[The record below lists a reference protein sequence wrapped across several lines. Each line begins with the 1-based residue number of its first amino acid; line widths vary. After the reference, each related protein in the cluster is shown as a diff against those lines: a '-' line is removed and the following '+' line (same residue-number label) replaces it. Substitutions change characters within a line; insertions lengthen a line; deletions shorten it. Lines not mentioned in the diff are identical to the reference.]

1 MSLGSALATAIAG
14 LHTNQAALSIVSSNI
29 ANAQTPGYVSRT
41 LTQIQIAGASEDA
54 GASVR
59 TMGVNRQLDQ
69 YLQTQLRTE
78 TSAGA
83 YADQMSNVMAQ
94 LQSVYGNPGGAGTL
108 ETAYNNFTSALQ
120 ALSAN
125 SGAQSA
131 RSLALSTAQSLALN
145 LNTATQGIQAL
156 RSNAEQDIAAS
167 VLRANN
173 AMTQIAKLNAQLQ
186 SLQPGDNTG
195 ATLEDQRDAA
205 IKDLSELIDI
215 RVVKDNANVATI
227 YTTSGLQLVGV
238 QASQMSFNS
247 QGTLNASSLWN
258 QNPALSTAG
267 TLTLTLGNGSSVD
280 LIQTNSVGS
289 GRLGADLKLR
299 DTVLVQ
305 AQTQLDQLAATLASS
320 LSDQTTS
327 GTAVTS
333 GGGQAG
339 FDLDLSN
346 VLPGNTINFT
356 YTDSAT
362 NTPHQITIVRV
373 DDPTALPLPNTA
385 ASPNDKVIGVNFT
398 GGMASIVAQITAA
411 VGNTNL
417 QFSNPAGTTLR
428 VLDNGSA
435 AVSVNAASTTT
446 TVPGLTS
453 GNPQLP
459 VFTDGNTL
467 YTGVIIGRGSQLT
480 GFAGRISVNPALVSD
495 PSRFVVYSTSPL
507 TTAGDTTRSDF
518 LYTQLTSGLFSYSPQ
533 TGLGSRTSP
542 LKGTLPNY
550 IQQFLNLQAN
560 AADSAQQVAQGQDVV
575 VNTLQQKFNA
585 TSGVNIDA
593 EMANL
598 IALQNIYGA
607 NAHVMAVAQSMMQ
620 TLMQSQR

>member
-41 LTQIQIAGASEDA
+41 LTQIQVAGASTDA

-59 TMGVNRQLDQ
+59 AMGVNRQLDQ

-83 YADQMSNVMAQ
+83 YADQMSNVLAQ

-108 ETAYNNFTSALQ
+108 EAAYNNFTSALQ

-156 RSNAEQDIAAS
+156 RSNAEQDIGAS
-167 VLRANN
+167 VIRANN
-173 AMTQIAKLNAQLQ
+173 AMTQIAKLNSQLQ

-205 IKDLSELIDI
+205 IKDLAQLMDI
-215 RVVKDNANVATI
+215 RVVTDNANVATV
-227 YTTSGLQLVGV
+227 YTTSGLQLVGI
-238 QASQMSFNS
+238 QASQLSFSS

-258 QNPALSTAG
+258 SNPALSTAG
-267 TLTLTLGNGSSVD
+267 SLTLTLGNGSNVD
-280 LIQTNSVGS
+280 LIATNSVGS

-320 LSDQTTS
+320 LSDQTTG

-333 GGGQAG
+333 GSQAG

-346 VLPGNTINFT
+346 VLPGNTLNLT
-356 YTDSAT
+356 YTDAAT

-411 VGNTNL
+411 VRNTNL

-446 TVPGLTS
+446 TVSGLTS

-467 YTGVIIGRGSQLT
+467 YTGVVTGRGTQLT
-480 GFAGRISVNPALVSD
+480 GFAGRISVNSALASD
-495 PSRFVVYSTSPL
+495 PSRFVVYNTSPL
-507 TTAGDTTRSDF
+507 TTAGDTTRSDY
-518 LYTQLTSGLFSYSPQ
+518 LYTQLTAGRFTYSPQ
-533 TGLGSRTSP
+533 TGLGSRASP

-550 IQQFLNLQAN
+550 LQQFLNLQAN

-607 NAHVMAVAQSMMQ
+607 NAHVMAVAQTMMQ
-620 TLMQSQR
+620 TLMQAQR

>member
-1 MSLGSALATAIAG
+1 MSLSSALATAIAG

-41 LTQIQIAGASEDA
+41 LTQIEVAGSNADA

-59 TMGVNRQLDQ
+59 TVGVNRQLDL

-83 YADQMSNVMAQ
+83 YADQMSNVLAQ

-108 ETAYNNFTSALQ
+108 ETGYNNFTSALQ

-131 RSLALSTAQSLALN
+131 RSLALSTAQSLALQ
-145 LNTATQGIQAL
+145 LNTATQGVQAL

-167 VLRANN
+167 VVRANN
-173 AMTQIAKLNAQLQ
+173 AITQIAKLNTQLQ

-205 IKDLSELIDI
+205 IKDLAQLVDI
-215 RVVKDNANVATI
+215 RVVTDNANVATV

-238 QASQMSFNS
+238 QASQLSFSS

-258 QNPALSTAG
+258 SNPALSTAG
-267 TLTLTLGNGSSVD
+267 SLTLTLGNGSSVD
-280 LIQTNSVGS
+280 LIATNSVGS

-320 LSDQTTS
+320 LSDQTTA

-333 GGGQAG
+333 GSQAG

-346 VLPGNTINFT
+346 VLPGNTVNLT
-356 YTDSAT
+356 YTDTAT

-385 ASPNDKVIGVNFT
+385 ASANDKVIGVNFT
-398 GGMASIVAQITAA
+398 GGLASIVAQITAA

-446 TVPGLTS
+446 TGSGLTS

-467 YTGVIIGRGSQLT
+467 YTGVITGRGTQLT
-480 GFAGRISVNPALVSD
+480 GFAGRISVNSALASD
-495 PSRFVVYSTSPL
+495 PSRFVVYNTSPL
-507 TTAGDTTRSDF
+507 TTAGDTTRSDY
-518 LYTQLTSGLFSYSPQ
+518 LYTQLTSGMFTYSPQ

-550 IQQFLNLQAN
+550 LQQFLNLQAN

-585 TSGVNIDA
+585 SSGVNIDA

-607 NAHVMAVAQSMMQ
+607 NAHVMAVAQTMME
-620 TLMQSQR
+620 TLLQAQR

>member
-1 MSLGSALATAIAG
+1 MSLSSALATAIAG
-14 LHTNQAALSIVSSNI
+14 LHTNQAALSVVSSNI

-41 LTQIQIAGASEDA
+41 LTQIEVAGSNADA

-59 TMGVNRQLDQ
+59 TVGVNRQLDL

-83 YADQMSNVMAQ
+83 YADQMSNVLAQ

-145 LNTATQGIQAL
+145 LNTATQGVQAL

-167 VLRANN
+167 VVRANN
-173 AMTQIAKLNAQLQ
+173 AMTQIAKLNSQLQ

-205 IKDLSELIDI
+205 IKDLSELMDI
-215 RVVKDNANVATI
+215 RVVTDNANVATV
-227 YTTSGLQLVGV
+227 YTTSGLQLVGI
-238 QASQMSFNS
+238 QASQLSFSS

-258 QNPALSTAG
+258 SNPALSTAG
-267 TLTLTLGNGSSVD
+267 SLMLTLGNGSNVD
-280 LIQTNSVGS
+280 LIATNSVGS

-320 LSDQTTS
+320 LSDRTTS

-333 GGGQAG
+333 GSQAG

-346 VLPGNTINFT
+346 VLPGNTINLT

-385 ASPNDKVIGVNFT
+385 ASPNDKVIGVNFQ

-446 TVPGLTS
+446 TVSGLTS

-467 YTGVIIGRGSQLT
+467 YTGVITGGGTQLT
-480 GFAGRISVNPALVSD
+480 GFAGRISVNSALASD
-495 PSRFVVYSTSPL
+495 PSRFVVYNTSPL
-507 TTAGDTTRSDF
+507 TTAGDTTRSDY
-518 LYTQLTSGLFSYSPQ
+518 LYTQLTAGMFTYSPQ

-550 IQQFLNLQAN
+550 LQQFLNLQAN

-607 NAHVMAVAQSMMQ
+607 NAHVMAVAQTMMQ
-620 TLMQSQR
+620 TLMQAQR

>member
-41 LTQIQIAGASEDA
+41 LTQIQIAGATTDA

-83 YADQMSNVMAQ
+83 YADQMSNVLAQ

-120 ALSAN
+120 ALSAS

-145 LNTATQGIQAL
+145 LNTATQGVQAL

-215 RVVKDNANVATI
+215 RVVKDSANVATV

-267 TLTLTLGNGSSVD
+267 TLTLTMGNGSSVD
-280 LIQTNSVGS
+280 LIQTKSVGS

-299 DTVLVQ
+299 DDILVQ

-327 GTAVTS
+327 GTGVTS
-333 GGGQAG
+333 GSQAG

-385 ASPNDKVIGVNFT
+385 ASANDKVIGVNFT

-467 YTGVIIGRGSQLT
+467 YTGVIIGRGTQLT
-480 GFAGRISVNPALVSD
+480 GFAGRISVNPALASA
-495 PSRFVVYSTSPL
+495 PSIFVVYNTSPL

-560 AADSAQQVAQGQDVV
+560 AADSAKQVAEGQDVV

>member
-1 MSLGSALATAIAG
+1 MSLSSALATAMAG

-29 ANAQTPGYVSRT
+29 ANAQTPGYVTRT
-41 LTQIQIAGASEDA
+41 LTQIEVAGSSADT

-59 TMGVNRQLDQ
+59 TTAVNRQLDL

-83 YADQMSNVMAQ
+83 YADKMSNVLGQ
-94 LQSVYGNPGGAGTL
+94 LQSVYGTPGGAGTL

-131 RSLALSTAQSLALN
+131 RSLALSTAQSLALQ
-145 LNTATQGIQAL
+145 LNTATQGVQAL
-156 RSNAEQDIAAS
+156 RSNAEQDIAAA
-167 VLRANN
+167 VVQANN
-173 AMTQIAKLNAQLQ
+173 AMAQIAKLNTQLQ
-186 SLQPGDNTG
+186 SLPAGDNSA
-195 ATLEDQRDAA
+195 ATLEDQRDTA
-205 IKDLSELIDI
+205 IHDLAQLMDI
-215 RVVKDNANVATI
+215 RVVTDNANVATI

-238 QASQMSFNS
+238 QASQLSFNS

-258 QNPALSTAG
+258 SNPALSTAG
-267 TLTLTLGNGSSVD
+267 SLTLTFANGANVD
-280 LIQTNSVGS
+280 LIATNSVGS

-299 DTVLVQ
+299 DSVLVQ

-320 LSDQTTS
+320 LSDQTTA

-333 GGGQAG
+333 GSQAG

-346 VLPGNTINFT
+346 VLPGNTINLT
-356 YTDSAT
+356 YTDTAT

-385 ASPNDKVIGVNFT
+385 ASPNDKVIGVNFQ

-417 QFSNPAGTTLR
+417 QFSNPAGNTLR

-435 AVSVNAASTTT
+435 AVSVNAGSTTA
-446 TVPGLTS
+446 TVSALAN

-459 VFTDGNTL
+459 VFTDGSTL
-467 YTGVIIGRGSQLT
+467 YTGVITGRGTQQT
-480 GFAGRISVNPALVSD
+480 GFAGRISVNSALVSD
-495 PSRFVVYSTSPL
+495 PSRFVVYNTSPL

-518 LYTQLTSGLFSYSPQ
+518 LYTQLTSGLFTYSPQ

-542 LKGTLPNY
+542 LTGTLPNY

-560 AADSAQQVAQGQDVV
+560 AANSADQVAQGQDVV
-575 VNTLQQKFNA
+575 VNTLQQKFN
-585 TSGVNIDA
+585 TNSGVNIDV

-607 NAHVMAVAQSMMQ
+607 NAHVMAVVQTMMQ
-620 TLMQSQR
+620 TLMQAQR

>member
-1 MSLGSALATAIAG
+1 MSLSSALATAIAG

-41 LTQIQIAGASEDA
+41 LNQIEVAGSNSDS

-59 TMGVNRQLDQ
+59 TMGVNRQLDR

-83 YADQMSNVMAQ
+83 YADQMSNVLAQ

-108 ETAYNNFTSALQ
+108 ETAFNNFTSALQ

-145 LNTATQGIQAL
+145 LNTATQGVQAL

-173 AMTQIAKLNAQLQ
+173 AMTQIAKLNSQLQ

-195 ATLEDQRDAA
+195 ATLEDQRDSA
-205 IKDLSELIDI
+205 IKDLSELMDI
-215 RVVKDNANVATI
+215 RVVTDNANVATV
-227 YTTSGLQLVGV
+227 YTTSGLQLVGI
-238 QASQMSFNS
+238 QASQLTFNS

-258 QNPALSTAG
+258 SNPALSTAG
-267 TLTLTLGNGSSVD
+267 SLMLTLGNGSNVD
-280 LIQTNSVGS
+280 LIATNSVGS

-320 LSDQTTS
+320 LSDQTTA

-333 GGGQAG
+333 GSQAG

-346 VLPGNTINFT
+346 VLPGNTVNLT
-356 YTDSAT
+356 YTDAAT

-446 TVPGLTS
+446 TVSGLTS

-459 VFTDGNTL
+459 VFTDGSTL
-467 YTGVIIGRGSQLT
+467 YTGVITGRGTQLT
-480 GFAGRISVNPALVSD
+480 GFAGRISVNSALASD
-495 PSRFVVYSTSPL
+495 PSRFVVYNTSPL
-507 TTAGDTTRSDF
+507 TTAGDTTRSDY
-518 LYTQLTSGLFSYSPQ
+518 LYTQLTSGLFTYSPQ

-550 IQQFLNLQAN
+550 LQQFLNLQAN

-607 NAHVMAVAQSMMQ
+607 NAHVMAVAQTMMQ
-620 TLMQSQR
+620 TLMQAQR

>member
-1 MSLGSALATAIAG
+1 
-14 LHTNQAALSIVSSNI
+14 LSIVSSNI

-41 LTQIQIAGASEDA
+41 LNQIEVAGSSADA

-59 TMGVNRQLDQ
+59 TMGVNRQLDL

-83 YADQMSNVMAQ
+83 YADQMSNVLAQ

-108 ETAYNNFTSALQ
+108 ETAFSNFTSALQ

-145 LNTATQGIQAL
+145 LNTATQGVQAL

-173 AMTQIAKLNAQLQ
+173 AITQIAKLNSQLQ

-205 IKDLSELIDI
+205 IKDLSELMDI
-215 RVVKDNANVATI
+215 RVVTDNANVATV
-227 YTTSGLQLVGV
+227 YTTSGLQLVGI
-238 QASQMSFNS
+238 QASQLTFNS

-258 QNPALSTAG
+258 SNPALSTAG
-267 TLTLTLGNGSSVD
+267 SLMLTLGNGSNVD
-280 LIQTNSVGS
+280 LIATNSVGS

-320 LSDQTTS
+320 LSDQTTA
-327 GTAVTS
+327 GMAVTS
-333 GGGQAG
+333 GSQAG

-346 VLPGNTINFT
+346 VLPGNTVNLT
-356 YTDSAT
+356 YTDAAT

-446 TVPGLTS
+446 TVSGLTS

-467 YTGVIIGRGSQLT
+467 YTGVVTGRGTQLT
-480 GFAGRISVNPALVSD
+480 GFAGRISVNSALASD
-495 PSRFVVYSTSPL
+495 PSRFVVYNTSPL
-507 TTAGDTTRSDF
+507 TTAGDTTRSDY
-518 LYTQLTSGLFSYSPQ
+518 LYTQLTAGLFTYSPQ

-550 IQQFLNLQAN
+550 LQQFLNLQAN

-607 NAHVMAVAQSMMQ
+607 NAHVMAVAQTMMQ
-620 TLMQSQR
+620 TLMQAQR

>member
-1 MSLGSALATAIAG
+1 MSLSSALATAIAG

-41 LTQIQIAGASEDA
+41 LTQIEVAGSNADA

-59 TMGVNRQLDQ
+59 TVGVNRQLDL

-83 YADQMSNVMAQ
+83 YADQMSNVLAQ

-131 RSLALSTAQSLALN
+131 RSLALSTAQSLALQ
-145 LNTATQGIQAL
+145 LNTATQGVQAL

-167 VLRANN
+167 VVRANN
-173 AMTQIAKLNAQLQ
+173 AITQIAKLNSQLQ

-205 IKDLSELIDI
+205 IKDLAQLIDI
-215 RVVKDNANVATI
+215 RVVTDNANVATV

-238 QASQMSFNS
+238 QASQLSFSS

-258 QNPALSTAG
+258 SNPALSTAG
-267 TLTLTLGNGSSVD
+267 SLTLTLGNGSSVD
-280 LIQTNSVGS
+280 LIATNSVGS

-320 LSDQTTS
+320 LSDQTTA

-333 GGGQAG
+333 GSQAG

-346 VLPGNTINFT
+346 VPPGNTVNLT
-356 YTDSAT
+356 YTDTAT

-385 ASPNDKVIGVNFT
+385 ASANDKVIGVNFT
-398 GGMASIVAQITAA
+398 GGLASIVAQITAA

-446 TVPGLTS
+446 TVSGLTS
-453 GNPQLP
+453 GSPQLP

-467 YTGVIIGRGSQLT
+467 YTGVITGRGTQLT
-480 GFAGRISVNPALVSD
+480 GFAGRISVNSALASD
-495 PSRFVVYSTSPL
+495 PSRFVVYNTSPL
-507 TTAGDTTRSDF
+507 TTAGDTTRSDY
-518 LYTQLTSGLFSYSPQ
+518 LYTQLTSGMFTYSPQ

-550 IQQFLNLQAN
+550 LQQFLNLQAN

-585 TSGVNIDA
+585 SSGVNIDA

-607 NAHVMAVAQSMMQ
+607 NAHVMAVAQTMME
-620 TLMQSQR
+620 TLLQAQR

>member
-1 MSLGSALATAIAG
+1 MSLSSALATAMAG

-41 LTQIQIAGASEDA
+41 LTQIEVAGSNADA

-59 TMGVNRQLDQ
+59 TVGVNRQLDL

-83 YADQMSNVMAQ
+83 YADQMSNVLAQ

-108 ETAYNNFTSALQ
+108 EAAYNNFTSALQ

-156 RSNAEQDIAAS
+156 RSNAEQDIGAS
-167 VLRANN
+167 VIRANN
-173 AMTQIAKLNAQLQ
+173 AMTQIAKLNSQLQ

-205 IKDLSELIDI
+205 IKDLAQLMDI
-215 RVVKDNANVATI
+215 RVVTDNANVATV
-227 YTTSGLQLVGV
+227 YTTSGLQLVGI
-238 QASQMSFNS
+238 QASQLSFSS

-258 QNPALSTAG
+258 SNPALSTAG
-267 TLTLTLGNGSSVD
+267 SLTLTLGNGSNVD
-280 LIQTNSVGS
+280 LIATNSVGS

-320 LSDQTTS
+320 LSDQTTG

-333 GGGQAG
+333 GSQAG

-346 VLPGNTINFT
+346 VLPGNTLNLT
-356 YTDSAT
+356 YTDAAT

-446 TVPGLTS
+446 TVSGLTS

-467 YTGVIIGRGSQLT
+467 YTGVVTGRGTQLT
-480 GFAGRISVNPALVSD
+480 GFAGRISVNSALASD
-495 PSRFVVYSTSPL
+495 PSRFVVYNTSPL
-507 TTAGDTTRSDF
+507 TTAGDTTRSDY
-518 LYTQLTSGLFSYSPQ
+518 LYTQLTAGRFTYSPQ
-533 TGLGSRTSP
+533 TGLGSRASP

-550 IQQFLNLQAN
+550 LQQFLNLQAN

-607 NAHVMAVAQSMMQ
+607 NAHVMAVAQTMMQ
-620 TLMQSQR
+620 TLMQAQR

>member
-41 LTQIQIAGASEDA
+41 LTQIQVAGASTDA

-59 TMGVNRQLDQ
+59 AMGVNRQLDQ

-120 ALSAN
+120 ALSAS

-145 LNTATQGIQAL
+145 LNTATQGVQAL

-215 RVVKDNANVATI
+215 RVVKDNANVATV

-238 QASQMSFNS
+238 QAAQMSFSS

-267 TLTLTLGNGSSVD
+267 SLTLTLGNGSSVD
-280 LIQTNSVGS
+280 LIATNSVGS

-299 DTVLVQ
+299 DNVLVQ

-327 GTAVTS
+327 GATVTS
-333 GGGQAG
+333 GSQAG

-346 VLPGNTINFT
+346 VLPGNTINLT

-385 ASPNDKVIGVNFT
+385 ASANDKVIGVNFT

-453 GNPQLP
+453 GSPQLP

-467 YTGVIIGRGSQLT
+467 YTGVIIGRGTQLT

-495 PSRFVVYSTSPL
+495 PSRFVVYNTSPL

-518 LYTQLTSGLFSYSPQ
+518 LYTQLTSGLFAYSPQ

-550 IQQFLNLQAN
+550 IQQVLNLQAN
-560 AADSAQQVAQGQDVV
+560 AADSAQQVAEGQDVV

>member
-1 MSLGSALATAIAG
+1 MSLSSALATAIAG

-41 LTQIQIAGASEDA
+41 LTQIEVAGSNSDA

-59 TMGVNRQLDQ
+59 TVGVNRQLDL

-83 YADQMSNVMAQ
+83 YADQMSNVLAQ

-108 ETAYNNFTSALQ
+108 ETAFNNFTSALQ

-131 RSLALSTAQSLALN
+131 RSLALSTAQSLALQ
-145 LNTATQGIQAL
+145 LNTATQGVQAL

-167 VLRANN
+167 VVRANN
-173 AMTQIAKLNAQLQ
+173 AMTQIAKLNSQLQ

-205 IKDLSELIDI
+205 IKDLAGLIDI
-215 RVVKDNANVATI
+215 RVVTDNANVATV
-227 YTTSGLQLVGV
+227 YTNSGLQLVGIT
-238 QASQMSFNS
+238 ASQLSFSS

-258 QNPALSTAG
+258 SNPALSTAG
-267 TLTLTLGNGSSVD
+267 SLTLTLGNGSNVD
-280 LIQTNSVGS
+280 LIATNSVGS

-320 LSDQTTS
+320 LSDQTTA

-333 GGGQAG
+333 GSQAG

-346 VLPGNTINFT
+346 VLPGNTINLT

-398 GGMASIVAQITAA
+398 GGIASIVAQITAA

-446 TVPGLTS
+446 TVSGLTS

-467 YTGVIIGRGSQLT
+467 YTGVITGRGTQLT
-480 GFAGRISVNPALVSD
+480 GFAGRISVNSALASD
-495 PSRFVVYSTSPL
+495 PSRFVVYNTSPL
-507 TTAGDTTRSDF
+507 TTAGDTTRSDY
-518 LYTQLTSGLFSYSPQ
+518 LYTQLTAGMFAYSPQ

-550 IQQFLNLQAN
+550 LQQFLNLQAN

-607 NAHVMAVAQSMMQ
+607 NAHVMAVAQTMMQ
-620 TLMQSQR
+620 TLMQAQR

>member
-1 MSLGSALATAIAG
+1 MSLSSALATAIAG

-41 LTQIQIAGASEDA
+41 LTQIEVAGSNSDS

-59 TMGVNRQLDQ
+59 TMGVNRQLDR

-83 YADQMSNVMAQ
+83 YADQMSNVLAQ

-108 ETAYNNFTSALQ
+108 EAAYNNFTSALQ

-145 LNTATQGIQAL
+145 LNTATQGVQAL

-173 AMTQIAKLNAQLQ
+173 AMTQIAKLNSQLQ

-205 IKDLSELIDI
+205 IKDLSELMDI
-215 RVVKDNANVATI
+215 RVVTDNANVATV
-227 YTTSGLQLVGV
+227 YTTSGLQLVGI
-238 QASQMSFNS
+238 QASQLTFNS

-258 QNPALSTAG
+258 SNPALSTAG
-267 TLTLTLGNGSSVD
+267 SLMLTLGNGSNVD
-280 LIQTNSVGS
+280 LIATNSVGS

-320 LSDQTTS
+320 LSDQTTA

-333 GGGQAG
+333 GSQAG

-346 VLPGNTINFT
+346 VLPGNTVNLT
-356 YTDSAT
+356 YTDAAT

-373 DDPTALPLPNTA
+373 DDPTALPLPNTS

-446 TVPGLTS
+446 TVSGLTS

-467 YTGVIIGRGSQLT
+467 YTGVITGRGTQLT
-480 GFAGRISVNPALVSD
+480 GFAGRISVNSALASD
-495 PSRFVVYSTSPL
+495 PSRFVVYNTSPL
-507 TTAGDTTRSDF
+507 TTAGDTTRSDY
-518 LYTQLTSGLFSYSPQ
+518 LYTQLTSGLFTYSPQ

-550 IQQFLNLQAN
+550 LQQFLNLQAN

-607 NAHVMAVAQSMMQ
+607 NAHVMAVAQTMMQ
-620 TLMQSQR
+620 TLMQAQR

>member
-41 LTQIQIAGASEDA
+41 LTQIQVAGASTDA

-59 TMGVNRQLDQ
+59 AMGVNRQLDQ

-120 ALSAN
+120 ALSAS

-145 LNTATQGIQAL
+145 LNTATQGVQAL

-173 AMTQIAKLNAQLQ
+173 AMTQIAKLNTQLQ

-215 RVVKDNANVATI
+215 RVVKDNANVATV

-238 QASQMSFNS
+238 QAAQMSFSS

-267 TLTLTLGNGSSVD
+267 SLTLTLGNGSSVD
-280 LIQTNSVGS
+280 LIATNSVGS

-299 DTVLVQ
+299 DNVLVQ
-305 AQTQLDQLAATLASS
+305 AQPQLDQLAATLASS

-327 GTAVTS
+327 GATVTS
-333 GGGQAG
+333 GSQAG

-346 VLPGNTINFT
+346 VLPGNTINLT

-385 ASPNDKVIGVNFT
+385 ASANDKVIGVNFT

-417 QFSNPAGTTLR
+417 QFSNPVGTTLR

-446 TVPGLTS
+446 TVQGLTS
-453 GNPQLP
+453 GSPQLP

-467 YTGVIIGRGSQLT
+467 YTGVIIGRGTQLT

-495 PSRFVVYSTSPL
+495 PSRFVVYNTSPL

-518 LYTQLTSGLFSYSPQ
+518 LYTQLTSGLFAYSPQ

-560 AADSAQQVAQGQDVV
+560 AADSAQQVAEGQDVV

>member
-41 LTQIQIAGASEDA
+41 LTQIQVAGASTDA

-59 TMGVNRQLDQ
+59 AMGVNRQLDQ

-120 ALSAN
+120 ALSAS

-145 LNTATQGIQAL
+145 LNTATQGVQAL

-173 AMTQIAKLNAQLQ
+173 AMTQIAKLNSQLQ

-215 RVVKDNANVATI
+215 RVVKDNANVATV

-238 QASQMSFNS
+238 QAAQMSFSS

-258 QNPALSTAG
+258 QSPALSTAG
-267 TLTLTLGNGSSVD
+267 SLTLTLVNGSSVD
-280 LIQTNSVGS
+280 LIATNSVGS

-299 DTVLVQ
+299 DNVLVQ

-327 GTAVTS
+327 GATVTS
-333 GGGQAG
+333 GSQAG

-346 VLPGNTINFT
+346 VLPGNTINLT

-385 ASPNDKVIGVNFT
+385 ASANDKVIGVNFT

-467 YTGVIIGRGSQLT
+467 YTGVIIGRGTQLT

-495 PSRFVVYSTSPL
+495 PSRFVVYNTSPL

-518 LYTQLTSGLFSYSPQ
+518 LYTQLTSGLFAYSPQ

-560 AADSAQQVAQGQDVV
+560 AADSAQQVAEGQDVV
-575 VNTLQQKFNA
+575 VNTLQQKFNS

>member
-1 MSLGSALATAIAG
+1 MSLSSALATAIAG

-29 ANAQTPGYVSRT
+29 SNAQTPGYVSRT
-41 LTQIQIAGASEDA
+41 LTQIEVAGSNADA

-59 TMGVNRQLDQ
+59 TVGVNRQLDL

-83 YADQMSNVMAQ
+83 YADQMSNVLAQ

-131 RSLALSTAQSLALN
+131 RSLALSTAQSLALQ
-145 LNTATQGIQAL
+145 LNTATQGVQAL

-167 VLRANN
+167 VVRANN
-173 AMTQIAKLNAQLQ
+173 AMTQIAKLNSQLQ
-186 SLQPGDNTG
+186 SLPPGDNTG

-205 IKDLSELIDI
+205 IKDLAQLMDI
-215 RVVKDNANVATI
+215 RVVTDNANVATV
-227 YTTSGLQLVGV
+227 YTTSGLQLVGIT
-238 QASQMSFNS
+238 ASQLSFSS

-258 QNPALSTAG
+258 SNPALSTAG
-267 TLTLTLGNGSSVD
+267 SLTLTLGNGSNVD
-280 LIQTNSVGS
+280 LIATNSVGS

-320 LSDQTTS
+320 LSDQTTA

-333 GGGQAG
+333 GSQAG

-346 VLPGNTINFT
+346 VLPGNTVNLT
-356 YTDSAT
+356 YTDAAT

-385 ASPNDKVIGVNFT
+385 ANPNDKVIGVNFT

-446 TVPGLTS
+446 TVSGLTS

-467 YTGVIIGRGSQLT
+467 YTGVITGRGTQLT
-480 GFAGRISVNPALVSD
+480 GFAGRISVNSALASD
-495 PSRFVVYSTSPL
+495 PSRFVVYNTSPL
-507 TTAGDTTRSDF
+507 TTAGDTTRSDY
-518 LYTQLTSGLFSYSPQ
+518 LYTQLTSGMFTYSPQ

-550 IQQFLNLQAN
+550 LQQFLNLQAN

-585 TSGVNIDA
+585 SSGVNIDA

-607 NAHVMAVAQSMMQ
+607 NAHVMAVAQTMMQ
-620 TLMQSQR
+620 TLMDAQR